1 MTERFRVSTTR
12 SGRRRDV
19 QFVVYDDVADL
30 QRAGARYRDDADG
43 FLGALGISQPRSHA
57 TVLNDGSLKLHRAAG
72 VIRLWKGDMGA
83 AVLAHE
89 CFHMALAIYRED
101 FTFPWN
107 PLADRIDDE
116 AMRSLAVMD
125 NEEVLCHIASD
136 LVRAANRKL
145 WKLGVY
151 S

>member
-1 MTERFRVSTTR
+1 
-12 SGRRRDV
+12 
-19 QFVVYDDVADL
+19 L
-30 QRAGARYRDDADG
+30 
-43 FLGALGISQPRSHA
+43 
-57 TVLNDGSLKLHRAAG
+57 
-72 VIRLWKGDMGA
+72 GA
-83 AVLAHE
+83 AVVAHE

-107 PLADRIDDE
+107 PNADRIDDE

-136 LVRAANRKL
+136 LVRAANHKL

-151 S
+151 A